1 MRAVHVCCTLVY
13 DMAPLRCVIAL
24 PLSELLLHKTLW
36 WSVRVQWLSAVII
49 QSNTKDNSDFGECV
63 PFVAN

>member
-1 MRAVHVCCTLVY
+1 
-13 DMAPLRCVIAL
+13 MAPLRCVIAL

-63 PFVAN
+63 PFCRELTKTRIS

>member
-1 MRAVHVCCTLVY
+1 MV
-13 DMAPLRCVIAL
+13 PLRCVIAL

-63 PFVAN
+63 PFCRELTKKRIS

>member
-1 MRAVHVCCTLVY
+1 
-13 DMAPLRCVIAL
+13 MAPLRCVIAL